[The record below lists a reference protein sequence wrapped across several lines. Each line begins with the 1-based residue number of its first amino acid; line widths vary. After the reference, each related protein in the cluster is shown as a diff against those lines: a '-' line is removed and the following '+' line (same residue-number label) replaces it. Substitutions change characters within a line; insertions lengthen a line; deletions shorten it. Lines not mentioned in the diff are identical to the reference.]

1 MSKSEFKQLTDIEHI
16 LLRPAMYIGAVTSST
31 TNDFIVKGDK
41 IVQCELEYVPGL
53 IKIINEIIDNSV
65 DVAIKSNFKA
75 SNKIQ
80 IRMSSDYV
88 EVVDNGYGI
97 PVEKTSTGEY
107 IPKLCWGSTKSGTNF
122 NDDENRT
129 QIGMN
134 GLGSAAT
141 NCFSKKFVG
150 ESDDGKL
157 KYVGTF
163 KDNVSSYTESITK
176 SSGKSGVTVKFWPD
190 LARFGLSEIDETHM
204 NVIQQRLLNLSLS
217 FPEIEFKFNGKKVK
231 ANSFKKY
238 AQMFHEK
245 AEIFESKNGDFKFAI
260 LPNAEDDFRQFSYV
274 NGLKIPDGGTHVDVI
289 TQNVVNR
296 IRDKL
301 VRKYKSIKPADIRNK
316 LMVIVFIQN
325 LKNTKFNS
333 QAKEKITNSHGE
345 INAFFDSDGGV
356 DFDKF
361 TNQVLRS
368 KDIIDPITEIYR
380 IKEEFKK
387 RQDLK
392 ALNKPKTKIR
402 SEKYL
407 PPIGKQKYLFLVE
420 GESARGGLTPVIGR
434 KEVGYYTL
442 KGKPL
447 NAWSSPQSKFTANKE
462 LSELYQIIQ
471 NTDYEYIVFATD
483 QDLDGMHIRG
493 LLLGFVMKYLP
504 EYLDK
509 LGMLQ
514 TPVMTVTKNK
524 KLVSWYYGLGSDVKL
539 KSGEVVSYKKGL
551 GSWKEDELKEII
563 SKDGLDKMIN
573 ILEIDSDQIVDDWL
587 GDDSDIRKEYIQAN
601 TFSIAKL

>member
-1 MSKSEFKQLTDIEHI
+1 MIKELSDKDHI
-16 LLRPAMYIGAVTSST
+16 LLRPAMYIGSVTSTKSQEYIIDG
-31 TNDFIVKGDK
+31 NAINLKE
-41 IVQCELEYVPGL
+41 IEYVPGL

-65 DVAIKSNFKA
+65 DVAIKNDFKVSNQISVKMT
-75 SNKIQ
+75 SNTVTIQ
-80 IRMSSDYV
+80 
-88 EVVDNGYGI
+88 DNGTGI
-97 PVEKTSTGEY
+97 PVK
-107 IPKLCWGSTKSGTNF
+107 K
-122 NDDENRT
+122 NDDGLYFPYLCFGKSRAGSNFDDDVNRT

-134 GLGSAAT
+134 GVGSFAT
-141 NCFSKKFVG
+141 NCFSKNFIAVT
-150 ESDDGKL
+150 DDGENRYK
-157 KYVGTF
+157 VHF
-163 KDNVSSYTESITK
+163 KDNQESFKEWVTP
-176 SSGKSGVTVKFWPD
+176 SGKKTGTVVEFEPD

-217 FPEIEFKFNGKKVK
+217 FPEIDFKFNGKKVK

-245 AEIFESKNGDFKFAI
+245 AEIFESKNCNFKFAI

-361 TNQVLRS
+361 ANQVLRS

-420 GESARGGLTPVIGR
+420 GECLEENTEVTMSDFSTKKIKDINEGDKILGGNLET
-434 KEVGYYTL
+434 
-442 KGKPL
+442 
-447 NAWSSPQSKFTANKE
+447 
-462 LSELYQIIQ
+462 
-471 NTDYEYIVFATD
+471 
-483 QDLDGMHIRG
+483 H
-493 LLLGFVMKYLP
+493 
-504 EYLDK
+504 
-509 LGMLQ
+509 
-514 TPVMTVTKNK
+514 TVLAKNK
-524 KLVSWYYGLGSDVKL
+524 LLKECIEFKTKSGSFICGKKHRLYVYNTSTKDFCYTEAQDIKLSTDIYKLVRSKVNNTTQGL
-539 KSGEVVSYKKGL
+539 EVS
-551 GSWKEDELKEII
+551 ENDII
-563 SKDGLDKMIN
+563 SSKITAGKYFIDYTDNDYFIILRDGKVEKQHASNIIVKDVIMMVED
-573 ILEIDSDQIVDDWL
+573 
-587 GDDSDIRKEYIQAN
+587 
-601 TFSIAKL
+601 